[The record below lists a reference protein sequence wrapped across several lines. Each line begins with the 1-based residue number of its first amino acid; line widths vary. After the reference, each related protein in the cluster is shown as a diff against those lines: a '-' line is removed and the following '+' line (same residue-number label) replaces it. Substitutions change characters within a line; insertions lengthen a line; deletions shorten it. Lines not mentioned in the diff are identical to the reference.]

1 MELLQGEAHL
11 SVYRGREEE
20 TPDGKE
26 VGESGDEAQGHEV
39 KMAGW
44 GEWNLVTN
52 TNHLPLVPPI
62 AGRGRKVSSSCFVDS
77 GISNKTKDSRKD
89 PGATEDLR
97 LLPVNVLA
105 AVPGLS
111 RSTHS
116 VLVKGRVWSLDAWD
130 ST

>member
-1 MELLQGEAHL
+1 M
-11 SVYRGREEE
+11 
-20 TPDGKE
+20 
-26 VGESGDEAQGHEV
+26 GESGDEAQGHEV
-39 KMAGW
+39 KMVGW
-44 GEWNLVTN
+44 GEWDLVTN

-62 AGRGRKVSSSCFVDS
+62 AGRGRKVSSSCFVNS
-77 GISNKTKDSRKD
+77 GISNKAKDNRKD
-89 PGATEDLR
+89 PGATEEQDLR

-105 AVPGLS
+105 AVPSLA